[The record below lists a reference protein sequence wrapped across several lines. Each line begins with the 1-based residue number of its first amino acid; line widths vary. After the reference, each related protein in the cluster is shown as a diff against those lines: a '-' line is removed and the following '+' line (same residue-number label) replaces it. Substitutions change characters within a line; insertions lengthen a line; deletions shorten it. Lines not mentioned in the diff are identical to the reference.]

1 MLYCD
6 VANLFHVN
14 ILLYFCLA
22 AWMLN
27 MVEVGEV
34 EIHYVLSTKDSICD
48 NRETK
53 RKFVILEWV
62 LAE

>member
-1 MLYCD
+1 
-6 VANLFHVN
+6 
-14 ILLYFCLA
+14 
-22 AWMLN
+22 

-34 EIHYVLSTKDSICD
+34 EICYVLSTKDSICD
-48 NRETK
+48 NWETK